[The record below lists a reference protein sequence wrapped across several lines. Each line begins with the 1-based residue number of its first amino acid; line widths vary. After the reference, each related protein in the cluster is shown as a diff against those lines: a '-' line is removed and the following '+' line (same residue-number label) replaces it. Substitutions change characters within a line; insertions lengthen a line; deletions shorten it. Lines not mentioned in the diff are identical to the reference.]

1 MTRQLTSQRRVMF
14 NTVMDIN
21 VTEIES
27 VCVVVAIQDA
37 SDIIRDKVAETRSE
51 VVGVPDDV
59 GHVTETDISRI
70 MW

>member
-1 MTRQLTSQRRVMF
+1 
-14 NTVMDIN
+14 MDIN

-59 GHVTETDISRI
+59 GHVTETDISPI